1 MSEIAIRVEGH
12 AGRITLQRPKALNA
26 LTYDMIRAINAALD
40 DWQDDDAV
48 QMILID
54 AVGDKAFCAGGD
66 IADLYRT
73 GMAGDFAYGQR
84 FWADEYRLNAKI
96 ATYPKPTV
104 SFMQGFTMGGGV
116 GIGCHCAH
124 RVVNEASV
132 VAMPE
137 CGIGLV
143 PDVGGSLILARA
155 PGHLGVYLGTT
166 TRRVA
171 GMDILYTGFGDHLV
185 ALADWEDCKARLLQS
200 CDPSTLPISSQDEV
214 LASAELVKMRPW
226 IDACFSSDSLDAIL
240 TSLTEAS
247 DDPNTAD
254 LANESLKA
262 LSRNS
267 PLAMACTVKMI
278 QTLQA
283 PGTDLRRALQ
293 QEYRF
298 TSRAMEHGDFLEGIR
313 AAIIDKDRNPKW
325 KHEIDSVPIKDIET
339 MLASLKKEELRW
351 ET

>member
-1 MSEIAIRVEGH
+1 MSEIAIRIEGH

-26 LTYDMIRAINAALD
+26 LTYDMIRAIDAALD
-40 DWQDDDAV
+40 EWQDNDTV

-54 AVGDKAFCAGGD
+54 AEGDKAFCAGGD

-73 GMAGDFAYGQR
+73 GMAGDFAYGQT

-96 ATYPKPTV
+96 AAYPKPTV

-124 RVVNEASV
+124 RVVNGNSV

-185 ALADWEDCKARLLQS
+185 PLAEWEDTKARLLQS
-200 CDPSTLPISSQDEV
+200 CDPATLPICPDDEI
-214 LASAELVKMRPW
+214 LETAGLTQIRPW
-226 IDACFSSDSLDAIL
+226 VDRHFDAPDLDAIL
-240 TSLTEAS
+240 TNLRQPLNE
-247 DDPNTAD
+247 DAD
-254 LANESLKA
+254 LASDSLKA
-262 LSRNS
+262 LARNS

-278 QTLQA
+278 QNLQA
-283 PGTDLRRALQ
+283 PGTNLRTALQ

-313 AAIIDKDRNPKW
+313 AAIIDKDRTPKW
-325 KHEIDSVPIKDIET
+325 KHELDSVPIKDIET
-339 MLASLKKEELRW
+339 MIASLKAEELRW